1 MLDTCFILTL
11 LYDKDPKNKEC
22 IEVLSRLIIS
32 GSQLYITDITSAEI
46 LNQIPKKL
54 FQNDIRYKIDKV
66 DPLNSECN
74 IDIILNSFNKHDRKL
89 IKEKR
94 LEKFNQIPF
103 NKYFHNLSKN
113 PWKKDLLKVYY
124 VKAVE
129 MHTQMERLLK
139 FKNIPIDSKCINLA
153 KELMK
158 NYILPVNDSYHIACA
173 EFNGIHYFITLDS
186 DFEEIRNTKVVILK
200 I

>member
-22 IEVLSRLIIS
+22 IEVLSRLIVS
-32 GSQLYITDITSAEI
+32 GCQLYITDITSAEI

-54 FQNDIRYKIDKV
+54 FQNDMRYRIDKV
-66 DPLNSECN
+66 DPVNSPSN
-74 IDIILNSFNKHDRKL
+74 VDIILNSFNRHDRKL

-94 LEKFNQIPF
+94 LEKFNQIQF
-103 NKYFHNLSKN
+103 NKYFYNLSKS
-113 PWKKDLLKVYY
+113 PWKKDLLKIYY
-124 VKAVE
+124 SRAVD
-129 MHTQMERLLK
+129 MHSQMERLLK
-139 FKNIPIDSKCINLA
+139 FRNISIDSRCISLA

-186 DFEEIRNTKVVILK
+186 DFEEIKNTKVIILK